1 MTEKELHEEFRF
13 ESEEAARKYRQQQVE
28 DAWNRAEQAGEIRE
42 LVIPVETDRVG
53 DAQHGTALVPVEA
66 LSGMITEMMRPV
78 MQSIGKILENNTAAL
93 EQISAAQSIQND
105 RLEALEKQIRLQTT
119 VTDKQVTYL
128 NAAIKGRSREL
139 LDKKGI
145 EDAKAVTKLGNL
157 IRKAVLLRY
166 GIENLRKVPKHEYNV
181 ALQQISIWNDLLAVR
196 DIVREFRDR
205 SEGGAHGEQEA
216 AATDL

>member
-1 MTEKELHEEFRF
+1 MTEKEVYEEI
-13 ESEEAARKYRQQQVE
+13 RQQQAE
-28 DAWNRAEQAGEIRE
+28 DAWNRAEKAGEIRE
-42 LVIPVETDRVG
+42 MVIPVEIDKVG
-53 DAQHGTALVPVEA
+53 NVQRGTALVPVEA
-66 LSGMITEMMRPV
+66 LSGMITEMIRPV

-105 RLEALEKQIRLQTT
+105 RLEALEKQIRLQTL

-128 NAAIKGRSREL
+128 NAAIKGRGREL

-145 EDAKAVTKLGNL
+145 EDAKAVKKLGNL

-166 GIENLRKVPKHEYNV
+166 GIENLRKVPKHEYSV
-181 ALQQISIWNDLLAVR
+181 ALQQISMWNDLLAVR
-196 DIVREFRDR
+196 DIVRDFRNLT
-205 SEGGAHGEQEA
+205 EGGTPDEKES